1 MKKLM
6 LVASIFLVL
15 VSIIAAETV
24 LEYWIWDP
32 DLKDR
37 TMVMIEKFEAEN
49 PDISVNL
56 TVMEPGDYWT
66 KLRLMA
72 MTKRLPD
79 VFNLS
84 SGYIEE
90 WSSKGFLLPL
100 DEYIE
105 NSLDQDSF
113 YMNLFEAEKQLANSD
128 SYYAVP
134 FALVTTVLFFNKD
147 MFDAAG
153 LEYPNSQWRWEEF
166 LETAKKLTIDKDS
179 DGKIDQWGFWLYGRY
194 AHIESWIFRNDGK
207 LIDRET
213 MRFAPDKNAVDT
225 LEFLTDLVTEYE
237 VAPEPKEMAGV
248 RQQDV
253 FPRQIAAMWVDGSW
267 NIDNNRIIAGDEFNW
282 GIAEVPMGPAGK
294 TDSAYGWPDFVAI
307 SKTTN
312 APEAA
317 WKFAKFAGGEGLTLD
332 MYMPGKIPS
341 YKSLAE
347 SEAFYT
353 SDEQPEEMKLLLE
366 IAAKEMKS
374 SFTMSWGEWRG
385 YGAAEGS
392 GLNSVL
398 DSILNGDMT
407 FEEGLE
413 KMDTSINKILEKIYE

>member
-1 MKKLM
+1 
-6 LVASIFLVL
+6 
-15 VSIIAAETV
+15 
-24 LEYWIWDP
+24 
-32 DLKDR
+32 
-37 TMVMIEKFEAEN
+37 
-49 PDISVNL
+49 
-56 TVMEPGDYWT
+56 
-66 KLRLMA
+66 
-72 MTKRLPD
+72 
-79 VFNLS
+79 
-84 SGYIEE
+84 
-90 WSSKGFLLPL
+90 
-100 DEYIE
+100 
-105 NSLDQDSF
+105 
-113 YMNLFEAEKQLANSD
+113 
-128 SYYAVP
+128 
-134 FALVTTVLFFNKD
+134 
-147 MFDAAG
+147 
-153 LEYPNSQWRWEEF
+153 
-166 LETAKKLTIDKDS
+166 
-179 DGKIDQWGFWLYGRY
+179 
-194 AHIESWIFRNDGK
+194 
-207 LIDRET
+207 